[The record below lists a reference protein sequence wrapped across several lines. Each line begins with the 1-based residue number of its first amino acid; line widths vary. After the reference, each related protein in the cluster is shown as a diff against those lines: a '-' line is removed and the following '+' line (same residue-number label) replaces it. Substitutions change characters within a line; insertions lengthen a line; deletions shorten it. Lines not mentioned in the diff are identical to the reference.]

1 MTGNATFWTTRSS
14 FRNGEAR
21 PVMLFHEFH
30 PRMAKILVHFI
41 SVHMQGFIL
50 WGQLSEKA
58 QTAED

>member
-1 MTGNATFWTTRSS
+1 
-14 FRNGEAR
+14 
-21 PVMLFHEFH
+21 MLFHEFH
-30 PRMAKILVHFI
+30 PRMANILVHFI